1 MKPAGRKSRSSE
13 QPAGVPAWVVS
24 FSDMVT
30 LLLAFFILLQAFSK
44 TRDPELFYIGQ
55 GSFNRAISGLGLP
68 DVLFGKEL
76 RPRRQFRRLK
86 YPTES
91 TDQKRTKRT
100 PLDAEDERIRKIF
113 EDIRRAV
120 ETRSTD
126 LAEKPINVFA
136 TPIRFRPGGW
146 RLDAQAEAFCR
157 DFAENL
163 LESLGGRRISL
174 YVIGLAA
181 DQKRK
186 KDQWLVSARRAGS
199 VHRRLARLLGAEVL
213 KGNWS
218 VSSWGAG
225 PGGQWCTT
233 FGLVPKHTFVVIAVA
248 E

>member
-1 MKPAGRKSRSSE
+1 VKPAKKKTKSADR
-13 QPAGVPAWVVS
+13 PAGPPAWVVS
-24 FSDMVT
+24 FTDMVT

-44 TRDPELFYIGQ
+44 TRDPDLFYIGQ

-76 RPRRQFRRLK
+76 KPKREFRRLK

-113 EDIRRAV
+113 EDVRRTI

-126 LAEKPINVFA
+126 LTEKPINIFA
-136 TPIRFRPGGW
+136 TPIRFRPGAW
-146 RLDAQAEAFCR
+146 RLDAEAEAFCR
-157 DFAENL
+157 DFAGNL
-163 LESLGGRRISL
+163 LENLSGRRITL

-181 DQKRK
+181 DQNQT
-186 KDQWLVSARRAGS
+186 KDQWMVSARRARS
-199 VHRRLARLLGAEVL
+199 VERRLARLLDVEVR

-218 VSSWGAG
+218 VYSWGAG
-225 PGGQWCTT
+225 PGGEWCAT
-233 FGLVPKHTFVVIAVA
+233 FGLVPKHTFIVIAVA